1 MLFPHP
7 LYAERKCYDNVSRQ
21 SPFMLAQLDHH
32 KAAEMDWQIQPL
44 EVIDH
49 LAALDSVRP
58 YLKKQTK
65 FKDGVQV
72 SWSVLSIFV
81 QTVYYHATATK
92 LFCIIN
98 F

>member
-1 MLFPHP
+1 MLRGSAMTMYHSN
-7 LYAERKCYDNVSRQ
+7 LHSCLLSWTITK
-21 SPFMLAQLDHH
+21 QL
-32 KAAEMDWQIQPL
+32 KWTWQIQPS

-49 LAALDSVRP
+49 LAALGSVRP

-98 F
+98 L